1 MVSSRF
7 KKRLITSALLV
18 LMTAIAIFCLAP
30 LFFLLSSSFKPG
42 SEMIRNGITLK
53 LDIVNMNFDNYKLLW
68 EGKDG
73 IYLYWYRNSV
83 VITILGTVLSLI
95 LSSLVGYGL
104 AQYKFK
110 GRNFLFVLI
119 LVVMMTPIEILI
131 LPLYKLS
138 IAIKTIDTYR
148 GVILPFAVSPFAVF
162 FFRQYASKLSKEFI
176 DAGRIDGCTEFGIYF
191 KIMMPQ
197 MLPAFGAM
205 TILQAMSNWNAF
217 VWPLI
222 VLRSNEMLT
231 LPIGLQSL
239 ITPYGN
245 NYDLLLSGVVMSIIP
260 IMIVFWCNQKAF
272 IAGLTVGGVKG

>member
-1 MVSSRF
+1 MVTNKLKR
-7 KKRLITSALLV
+7 RLISAALLV
-18 LMTAIAIFCLAP
+18 LMTVIAAFCLGP

-42 SEMIRNGITLK
+42 SEMIRNGITLN
-53 LDIVNMNFDNYKLLW
+53 LDIEKMNLNNYRLLW

-83 VITILGTVLSLI
+83 VITFLGTVLSLI

-119 LVVMMTPIEILI
+119 LIVMMTPIEILI

-138 IAIKTIDTYR
+138 ITIKFIDTYR

-162 FFRQYASKLSKEFI
+162 FFRQYASKLSKEFM
-176 DAGRIDGCTEFGIYF
+176 DAGRIDGCSEFGIYF
-191 KIMMPQ
+191 RIMMPL

>member
-1 MVSSRF
+1 MISSSF
-7 KKRLITSALLV
+7 KKRLITLALL
-18 LMTAIAIFCLAP
+18 AIMIVFSIFCLAP

-42 SEMIRNGITLK
+42 SEMIRNGITLR
-53 LDIVNMNFDNYKLLW
+53 LDIGNMNFDNYKLLW

-83 VITILGTVLSLI
+83 IITILGTVLSLI
-95 LSSLVGYGL
+95 LTSSVGYGL
-104 AQYKFK
+104 ALYKFK
-110 GRNFLFVLI
+110 GRNFLFILI
-119 LVVMMTPIEILI
+119 LVVMMIPIEILI
-131 LPLYKLS
+131 LPLYKLT
-138 IAIKTIDTYR
+138 IITKLIDTYW
-148 GVILPFAVSPFAVF
+148 GVILPFVVSPFAVF
-162 FFRQYASKLSKEFI
+162 FFRQYATKLSKEFM

-191 KIMMPQ
+191 KIMMPL

-205 TILQAMSNWNAF
+205 TILQAMSNWNSF

-272 IAGLTVGGVKG
+272 IEGLTIGGVKG